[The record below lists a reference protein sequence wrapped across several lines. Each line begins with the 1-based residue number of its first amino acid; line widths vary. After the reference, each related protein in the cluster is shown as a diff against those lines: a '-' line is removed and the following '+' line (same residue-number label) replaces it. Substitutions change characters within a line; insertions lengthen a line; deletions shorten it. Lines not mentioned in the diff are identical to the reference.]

1 MVAFIRKLLIFFSL
15 SLSTQA
21 GVITPQQFG
30 ARADGIHDDT
40 KAIQSALN
48 CRGKVFLSAGVYRVS
63 GKLMVYSGTQLYG
76 EKGSCIK
83 QTKDAFILYN
93 EHAQVQVAKWDS
105 DISISNITFDGSAVD
120 ARSEYTAGIYMC
132 GVRRL
137 TVYNCSLKD
146 IGGDGIYLGRGGKER
161 YCENVRIDN
170 CIFTNCGRNAANPRQ
185 SIAVVFAEDVKIAD
199 CTMINKR
206 KTSYGVDVEPNKPD
220 EHCSVIVSNCRMKGC
235 GISCGGNKTARR
247 KIIVTNCNIDCSGTE
262 NATLVVVKAEAKI
275 TGNTIVSNG
284 KQNGI
289 TIVTSPS
296 AIVQKNNI
304 SESSAGVLITDG
316 SDNVIVQGN
325 RIENC
330 SSGVYVMKSRAIAIL
345 SNVLST
351 RGKGVYVRME
361 SEGTRVERNTI
372 YAESGVDVY
381 TKESANIRVRRNK
394 KKK

>member
-1 MVAFIRKLLIFFSL
+1 MRLVFALFLLISIIIPTFA
-15 SLSTQA
+15 T
-21 GVITPQQFG
+21 VTPQQFG
-30 ARADGIHDDT
+30 AVGDGLHDET
-40 KAIQSALN
+40 EAIQAALN
-48 CRGKVFLSAGVYRVS
+48 QGGEIKVPAGIYKIN
-63 GKLMVYSGTQLYG
+63 GKLVMKSGTTLYG
-76 EKGSCIK
+76 EQGTIIK
-83 QTKDAFILYN
+83 QAKDAFILFN
-93 EHAQVQVAKWDS
+93 EHAQEMDAEWDE
-105 DISISNITFDGSAVD
+105 NITIKNLVFDGAGVD
-120 ARSEYTAGIYMC
+120 AKSEYTAGFYMC
-132 GVRRL
+132 GVRNL
-137 TVYNCSLKD
+137 KVENCTLKN
-146 IGGDGIYLGRGGKER
+146 IGGDGIYLGRGGRDR
-161 YCENVRIDN
+161 YSEGISINN
-170 CIFTNCGRNAANPRQ
+170 CTFDNCGRNAANPRQ

-372 YAESGVDVY
+372 YVESGVDVY